1 MRKWKQALA
10 LVLALVMTLS
20 LVALPSFAEGEG
32 DGGGTAA
39 TQPVWPAEGSIK
51 LDKDAKAVEGQKNL
65 WEVTLGIQGKN
76 YKTTSDVVLV
86 IDNSNSMYYANGV
99 DSSNGYE
106 SASKAPR
113 MKNTIAAAKAFADKL
128 LTENSTTRIALVVYG
143 TNVHWST
150 DFYDAAHKSDLT
162 KKLGE
167 ISQDSD
173 NGGTN
178 QQAGIHKAQEL
189 LAASTGKQKNIVI
202 LSDGEATFCYEV
214 TAVNQSA
221 PLEFDY
227 ELLKESNCGI
237 GSHNTPT
244 VQLNATEPKGDTAL
258 TIKSCNY
265 NTVIGQGNKFALK
278 DQSYSLSVNGYFN
291 HPQVTGSFKCSHFM
305 ATEQTWNYTIDANN
319 SNGQNNSTVHFTGY
333 ETKDTTFSTRVS
345 SLDVTN
351 SGQSTIWEANT
362 AKTAGTTIFSVA
374 LQAGTNGENTL
385 KSCATDAAKG
395 YFAIG
400 QNDNVEQK
408 LTSAFEAIAGSI
420 AIAASNGSVADTMGE
435 NVQLSF
441 SGTAPVITTDKAV
454 YDAGEADVYISQ
466 GSATYDAVARRI
478 NWTVGNVREGDN
490 PIMKYKVTVKEGY
503 NPSTNEVL
511 DANKEATFSYKN
523 YLGEDTVGTFP
534 VPQVTVGG
542 GNILVHYYLVNDQ
555 GKPIN
560 ENGAV
565 VESPALAEQVKPAAY
580 HEVDGSTGLSYNIP
594 YTVSHDNVANYNYFG
609 SYILNNG
616 DLIKGDFVEVTLT
629 AANSNQHVWF
639 AYTQTFNVVHVR
651 MDENGAA
658 KTVQTDTYTV
668 SASFNLTDK
677 VNKDKDGNAVTE
689 GTFLYGGAFQD
700 AACTTAYPFA
710 EGETGLSFAPKA
722 GQTYYIWEV
731 PSAYLVPKTLD
742 CWEHNTEGQ
751 LDVIGYY
758 MLSVIDREVYKEV
771 GFYVND
777 VRTPANQRTYK
788 AIDED
793 RGTTVVNLPEG
804 QSVAF
809 EGITINLKQEGQS
822 DSYTPSDLVPADKYG
837 YMLCYGLDKNT
848 YWSEAGKAVSYYP
861 YWVTLDGVEVT
872 NNVTRVGTYQG
883 VGHDRIQTAN
893 ESRTAGCTV
902 PAAAETQLL
911 TMAFYC
917 ADGTPI
923 TADVPTV
930 EDVTVTV
937 VDGAKT
943 YELTVPVGTSARDQI
958 SYQAPVGKVFA
969 GWFTDEACT
978 TPANLDSITQ
988 DTTIYAKYVSDS
1000 YLDLHYARNGL
1011 FRLRGVTLIS
1021 AVDNPAN
1028 YQESGII
1035 VDGEKLPVAYA
1046 ARYRLFYTASG
1057 LFGAARNA
1065 KLMIAH
1071 QSLSGSGTLEVTPY
1085 WVTKDG
1091 TTVLGE
1097 NHTLHY
1103 NTRTIW
1109 E

>member
-1 MRKWKQALA
+1 MKKWKQALA
-10 LVLALVMTLS
+10 LVLALVMALS
-20 LVALPSFAEGEG
+20 LVALPSFAEGEET
-32 DGGGTAA
+32 GGGTAA

-51 LDKDAKAVEGQKNL
+51 LDKDAKAVGGKENL

-86 IDNSNSMYYANGV
+86 IDCSGSMKEG
-99 DSSNGYE
+99 
-106 SASKAPR
+106 SKLT
-113 MKNTIAAAKAFADKL
+113 NTRAAAKAFGDKL
-128 LTENSTTRIALVVYG
+128 LTENSTTRIAIVTYADEAAAYSDG
-143 TNVHWST
+143 H
-150 DFYDAAHKSDLT
+150 FYMAAERSAFKSAVNQAT
-162 KKLGE
+162 YA
-167 ISQDSD
+167 

-202 LSDGEATFCYEV
+202 LSDGEPTYSYHLTGTATGTCTNY
-214 TAVNQSA
+214 
-221 PLEFDY
+221 
-227 ELLKESNCGI
+227 GI
-237 GSHNTPT
+237 FGWSHNRHYEENTLAIT
-244 VQLNATEPKGDTAL
+244 GCDYTRVGNGKNSDDGLAL
-258 TIKSCNY
+258 LTL
-265 NTVIGQGNKFALK
+265 T
-278 DQSYSLSVNGYFN
+278 
-291 HPQVTGSFKCSHFM
+291 CSH
-305 ATEQTWNYTIDANN
+305 
-319 SNGQNNSTVHFTGY
+319 G
-333 ETKDTTFSTRVS
+333 ETDQKDMYIEHSVA
-345 SLDVTN
+345 
-351 SGQSTIWEANT
+351 TIWEANQ
-362 AKTAGTTIFSVA
+362 AKAAGTTIFSVA

-400 QNDNVEQK
+400 QNDSVEQK
-408 LTSAFEAIAGSI
+408 LTAAFEAIAGSI
-420 AIAASNGSVADTMGE
+420 AIAASNGSVADTMGDK
-435 NVQLSF
+435 VQLSF
-441 SGTAPVITTDKAV
+441 SGAAPVITNDKAV
-454 YDAGEADVYISQ
+454 YDAGNADVYVSQ
-466 GSATYDAVARRI
+466 GSATYDANARRI
-478 NWTVGNVREGDN
+478 NWNVGNVREGDN
-490 PIMKYKVTVKEGY
+490 PIMKYKVTVRGDY

-555 GKPIN
+555 GQPIN

-565 VESPALAEQVKPAAY
+565 VESPALAKQVKTAAY
-580 HEVDGSTGLSYNIP
+580 HEENGSTGLSYNIP
-594 YTVSHDNVANYNYFG
+594 YTVSHENVANYNYFG
-609 SYILNNG
+609 SYILNDSN
-616 DLIKGDFVEVTLT
+616 LTKGDSVDVTLT

-639 AYTQTFNVVHVR
+639 AYYQTFNVVHVR
-651 MDENGAA
+651 MNDAGAA
-658 KTVQTDTYTV
+658 QQVGEIDTYPV

-689 GTFLYGGAFQD
+689 GTYLYGGAFQN

-710 EGETGLSFAPKA
+710 EGETGLNFAPKA
-722 GQTYYIWEV
+722 GETYYIWEV
-731 PSAYLVPKTLD
+731 PNTYLKPMALS

-751 LDVIGYY
+751 LDVIGFY
-758 MLSVIDREVYKEV
+758 MVSAIDRSLYKEA
-771 GFYVND
+771 GFYVNSS
-777 VRTPANQRTYK
+777 RTTANQMTYE
-788 AIDED
+788 AIDEA
-793 RGTTVVNLPEG
+793 RTTVASLPEG

-809 EGITINLKQEGQS
+809 KGITINLKQEGQS
-822 DSYTPSDLVPADKYG
+822 DSYTAASVVTGDKYG

-848 YWSEAGKAVSYYP
+848 YWSQAGESVSYYP

-872 NNVTRVGTYQG
+872 NSVTRTGTYQG
-883 VGHDRIQTAN
+883 TGAGKIKSTD
-893 ESRTAGCTV
+893 ESRTADCTV
-902 PAAAETQLL
+902 PAVAETQLL
-911 TMAFYC
+911 TMASYC

-923 TADVPTV
+923 SADVPTV

-943 YELTVPVGTSARDQI
+943 YELTVSAGTGVRNQVA
-958 SYQAPVGKVFA
+958 YQAPAGKVFA
-969 GWFTDEACT
+969 GWFTDRGCT
-978 TPANLDSITQ
+978 VPADLDQVTE

-1000 YLDLHYARNGL
+1000 YLDLHYVRNGL

-1035 VDGEKLPVAYA
+1035 VDGVKVPVAYA
-1046 ARYRLFYTASG
+1046 NRYRLFYTASG

-1065 KLMIAH
+1065 RLMITQ

-1085 WVTKDG
+1085 WVTLDG
-1091 TTVLGE
+1091 TEVHGVT
-1097 NHTLHY
+1097 HTLHY

>member
-1 MRKWKQALA
+1 MKKWKQALA
-10 LVLALVMTLS
+10 LVLALVMALS
-20 LVALPSFAEGEG
+20 LVALPSFAEGEET
-32 DGGGTAA
+32 GGGTAA

-51 LDKDAKAVEGQKNL
+51 LDKDAKAVEGSNNL

-86 IDNSNSMYYANGV
+86 IDCSGSMEGT
-99 DSSNGYE
+99 
-106 SASKAPR
+106 KLT
-113 MKNTIAAAKAFADKL
+113 NTRAAAKAFGEKL
-128 LTENSTTRIALVVYG
+128 LTEGSTTRIAIVTYADTAAKYNDG
-143 TNVHWST
+143 R
-150 DFYDAAHKSDLT
+150 FYTASELNAFENAIDVATYA
-162 KKLGE
+162 
-167 ISQDSD
+167 

-178 QQAGIHKAQEL
+178 QQAGIHAAQEL
-189 LAASTGKQKNIVI
+189 LSSDASTGKLKNMVI
-202 LSDGEATFCYEV
+202 LSDGAPTYSYRLTGTATGTCTNY
-214 TAVNQSA
+214 
-221 PLEFDY
+221 
-227 ELLKESNCGI
+227 GI
-237 GSHNTPT
+237 FGWSHNRHY
-244 VQLNATEPKGDTAL
+244 EE
-258 TIKSCNY
+258 
-265 NTVIGQGNKFALK
+265 NTLAITGCDYTRVG
-278 DQSYSLSVNGYFN
+278 NGYAN
-291 HPQVTGSFKCSHFM
+291 NRTGEPSDGNDGQARLTLTCSHGK
-305 ATEQTWNYTIDANN
+305 TEQ
-319 SNGQNNSTVHFTGY
+319 
-333 ETKDTTFSTRVS
+333 KDVDIEHSVA
-345 SLDVTN
+345 
-351 SGQSTIWEANT
+351 TIWEANQ

-374 LQAGTNGENTL
+374 LQAGTYGENTL
-385 KSCATDAAKG
+385 KGCATDPTTG
-395 YFAIG
+395 YFAIA
-400 QNDNVEQK
+400 QNDNVETK
-408 LTSAFEAIAGSI
+408 LNAAFTAIAGSI
-420 AIAASNGSVADTMGE
+420 AIAASNGSVADTMGDK
-435 NVQLSF
+435 VQLSF
-441 SGTAPVITTDKAV
+441 SGAAPVITNDKAV
-454 YDAGEADVYISQ
+454 YDAGNADIYISQ
-466 GSATYDAVARRI
+466 GSATYDADARRI
-478 NWTVGNVREGDN
+478 NWNVGNVREGDN
-490 PIMKYKVTVKEGY
+490 PIMKYKVTVRGDY

-555 GKPIN
+555 GQPIN

-565 VESPALAEQVKPAAY
+565 VESPALAKQVKTAAY
-580 HEVDGSTGLSYNIP
+580 HEENGSTGLSYNIP

-609 SYILNNG
+609 SYILNDSN
-616 DLIKGDFVEVTLT
+616 LTKGDSVDVTLT

-639 AYTQTFNVVHVR
+639 AYYQTFNVVHVR

-731 PSAYLVPKTLD
+731 PNTYLKPMALS

-751 LDVIGYY
+751 LDVIGFY
-758 MLSVIDREVYKEV
+758 MVSAIDRALYKEA

-777 VRTPANQRTYK
+777 SRTTANQMTYE

-793 RGTTVVNLPEG
+793 RTTVANLPEG

-809 EGITINLKQEGQS
+809 KGITINLKQEGQS
-822 DSYTPSDLVPADKYG
+822 DSYTAASVVTGDKYG
-837 YMLCYGLDKNT
+837 YMLCYGLDKDT
-848 YWSEAGKAVSYYP
+848 YWPQAGASVSYYP

-872 NNVTRVGTYQG
+872 NSVTRTGTYQG
-883 VGHDRIQTAN
+883 TGAGKIKSTD
-893 ESRTAGCTV
+893 ESRTADCTV

-911 TMAFYC
+911 TMASYC

-923 TADVPTV
+923 SADVPPV

-943 YELTVPVGTSARDQI
+943 YELTVSAGTGVRNQVA
-958 SYQAPVGKVFA
+958 YQAPAGKVFA
-969 GWFTDEACT
+969 GWFADQAYTI
-978 TPANLDSITQ
+978 PADLDQVTE

-1000 YLDLHYARNGL
+1000 YLDLHYVRNGL

-1035 VDGEKLPVAYA
+1035 VDGVKVPVAYA
-1046 ARYRLFYTASG
+1046 NRYRLFYTASG

-1065 KLMIAH
+1065 RLMITQ

-1085 WVTKDG
+1085 WVTLDG
-1091 TTVLGE
+1091 TEVHGIT
-1097 NHTLHY
+1097 HTLHY

>member
-1 MRKWKQALA
+1 MKKWKQALA
-10 LVLALVMTLS
+10 LVLALVMALS
-20 LVALPSFAEGEG
+20 LVALPSFAEGEET
-32 DGGGTAA
+32 GGAES
-39 TQPVWPAEGSIK
+39 TQPEWPNEGAIQLNK
-51 LDKDAKAVEGQKNL
+51 EAKPVQGKDGVYEI
-65 WEVTLGIQGKN
+65 TLTIEGKN

-86 IDNSNSMYYANGV
+86 IDKSGSMN
-99 DSSNGYE
+99 DDDKLRDTK
-106 SASKAPR
+106 KAA
-113 MKNTIAAAKAFADKL
+113 IAFGEKL
-128 LTENSTTRIALVVYG
+128 LTKGSTTRIAIVTYADNATSINKG
-143 TNVHWST
+143 H
-150 DFYDAAHKSDLT
+150 FYTADELDAFKSQINGIT
-162 KKLGE
+162 A
-167 ISQDSD
+167 S
-173 NGGTN
+173 GGTN

-202 LSDGEATFCYEV
+202 LSDGEPTYSYRLTGTAGWTGCYIDWRGVHQWGDWVSGGKVDSSTISV
-214 TAVNQSA
+214 TGCS
-221 PLEFDY
+221 Y
-227 ELLKESNCGI
+227 ELVGTGYAKTSGKYEPGEINLAITCEHGKSR
-237 GSHNTPT
+237 T
-244 VQLNATEPKGDTAL
+244 VN
-258 TIKSCNY
+258 
-265 NTVIGQGNKFALK
+265 
-278 DQSYSLSVNGYFN
+278 SYSLDHSV
-291 HPQVTGSFKCSHFM
+291 
-305 ATEQTWNYTIDANN
+305 A
-319 SNGQNNSTVHFTGY
+319 
-333 ETKDTTFSTRVS
+333 
-345 SLDVTN
+345 
-351 SGQSTIWEANT
+351 TIWEANQ
-362 AKTAGTTIFSVA
+362 AKAAGTTIFSVA
-374 LQAGTNGENTL
+374 LQAGTDGENTL

-400 QNDNVEQK
+400 QNDNVETK
-408 LTSAFEAIAGSI
+408 LTAAFEAIAGSI
-420 AIAASNGSVADTMGE
+420 AIAAKNGTVIDPMSDYVSLNFE
-435 NVQLSF
+435 
-441 SGTAPVITTDKAV
+441 GTPTVTSDETAYND
-454 YDAGEADVYISQ
+454 GRADVYLSQ
-466 GSATYDAVARRI
+466 GTVTRNEQTLSWDVGNINEGTPAVMKYRVTLRGDVGKGQTYPTNKTTTFTYTDYQDESATKDF
-478 NWTVGNVREGDN
+478 
-490 PIMKYKVTVKEGY
+490 PI
-503 NPSTNEVL
+503 
-511 DANKEATFSYKN
+511 
-523 YLGEDTVGTFP
+523 
-534 VPQVTVGG
+534 PQVTLNGG
-542 GNILVHYYLVNDQ
+542 TIRKHFYLVNDQ
-555 GKPIN
+555 GQPIN
-560 ENGAV
+560 RDGVV
-565 VESPALAEQVKPAAY
+565 VESPDKAAELTPEEYFLNDEGTKALNYGAYQVERKDISGY
-580 HEVDGSTGLSYNIP
+580 TYYGYTLNGRDKTDSGVESTDEVAPVDITITN
-594 YTVSHDNVANYNYFG
+594 ANR
-609 SYILNNG
+609 
-616 DLIKGDFVEVTLT
+616 E
-629 AANSNQHVWF
+629 VWF
-639 AYTQTFNVVHVR
+639 AYYQTFNVVHVR
-651 MDENGAA
+651 MDENGNA
-658 KTVQTDTYTV
+658 KTVGTDTYPV
-668 SASFNLTDK
+668 SQSFNLTDK

-689 GTFLYGGAFQD
+689 GTFLYGGAFQN

-710 EGETGLSFAPKA
+710 EGETGKSFTPTP
-722 GQTYYIWEV
+722 GETYYIWEV
-731 PSAYLVPKTLD
+731 PNTYLIPKTLD

-943 YELTVPVGTSARDQI
+943 YELTVPVGAGIRDQVA
-958 SYQAPVGKVFA
+958 YQAPAGKVFA
-969 GWFTDEACT
+969 GWFTDQAYT
-978 TPANLDSITQ
+978 IPADLDQVTE

-1000 YLDLHYARNGL
+1000 YLDLHYVRNGL

-1035 VDGEKLPVAYA
+1035 VDGVKVPVAYA
-1046 ARYRLFYTASG
+1046 NRYRLFYTASG

-1065 KLMIAH
+1065 KLMITQ

-1085 WVTKDG
+1085 WVTLDG
-1091 TTVLGE
+1091 TEVHGVT
-1097 NHTLHY
+1097 HTLHY